1 MVGKIDGGEER
12 ALSSRFS
19 VKGFPSFY
27 LLDGYDVYEFK
38 GVRSLDSISKFV
50 LKGYKNA
57 EVSKNLSVLQV
68 HEKFAN
74 TSLLKL
80 L

>member
-27 LLDGYDVYEFK
+27 LLDGYEVYEFK
-38 GVRSLDSISKFV
+38 GTRSLDSITKFAI
-50 LKGYKNA
+50 KGYKNV
-57 EVSKNLSVLQV
+57 EVSES
-68 HEKFAN
+68 
-74 TSLLKL
+74 
-80 L
+80 